1 MKLLIDSQIVPGFGN
16 RLNEIALV
24 LELAF
29 LLDRRFNQLSHRA
42 RTSFFKII
50 FIVYARES
58 PYECTCI
65 HVLAFIRRSE
75 DSL

>member
-29 LLDRRFNQLSHRA
+29 LLDRRFNQLSHGA
-42 RTSFFKII
+42 NDDILSTSK
-50 FIVYARES
+50 
-58 PYECTCI
+58 
-65 HVLAFIRRSE
+65 
-75 DSL
+75 